1 MRAFRAVA
9 AVLLSA
15 VVLAGCGS
23 GGGGSDKPSAS
34 HPPGGSGTAS
44 APASDPASA
53 SAQPSPG
60 SGSPGATGVPP
71 GKPSGSAPASSV
83 PVSPGPSSAL
93 ERLVTV
99 TRTGGYAGKSSTLL
113 VKGDGSWTRLDRQM
127 RPAGTGKLPADRE
140 AKLRTALAQADL
152 AHLPRFP
159 TGGPAVFDG
168 FVYTFV
174 HGGYEVTVAQESLTP
189 GLRDVLAELPPF
201 EADPPR

>member
-23 GGGGSDKPSAS
+23 GGGGSDKPSAKP
-34 HPPGGSGTAS
+34 PPGGGGSPATSAS
-44 APASDPASA
+44 ASARPSSDPAS
-53 SAQPSPG
+53 PSTT
-60 SGSPGATGVPP
+60 GAPP
-71 GKPSGSAPASSV
+71 GKPTGAPSASSA

-152 AHLPRFP
+152 ARLPRFP

-174 HGGYEVTVAQESLTP
+174 HGGHEVTAAQESLTP
-189 GLRDVLAELPPF
+189 ALRGVLAELPPF
-201 EADPPR
+201 EEG

>member
-23 GGGGSDKPSAS
+23 GGGGSDRPSAKP
-34 HPPGGSGTAS
+34 PPGGGSPTAS
-44 APASDPASA
+44 ASASARPSSDPAS
-53 SAQPSPG
+53 PG
-60 SGSPGATGVPP
+60 TTGAPP
-71 GKPSGSAPASSV
+71 GKPTGAPSASSA

-99 TRTGGYAGKSSTLL
+99 ARTGGYAGKSSTLL

-127 RPAGTGKLPADRE
+127 SPAGTGKLPADRE
-140 AKLRTALAQADL
+140 AKLRAALAQADL

-174 HGGYEVTVAQESLTP
+174 QGGYEVTVAQESLTP
-189 GLRDVLAELPPF
+189 ALRAVLAELPPF
-201 EADPPR
+201 EADPSR